1 MHIEPGSLAMITPTF
16 GRPPASPAPSG
27 ALIDAS
33 AQFAIRAT
41 RIAARARLEKEHDPA
56 DLIREWHAAPPQARK
71 IFHDNLGEFL
81 QIHRL
86 KRPA

>member
-1 MHIEPGSLAMITPTF
+1 MHIEPGSLTMISPTF

-33 AQFAIRAT
+33 AQFAIRA
-41 RIAARARLEKEHDPA
+41 ANARLGREHDPA